1 MAIDKMK
8 KVTVICPV
16 TCSHRLVNT
25 LHGLGTVELTDAV
38 AQLDHPSGSLKREAV
53 STEDCDRELQK
64 LNLIL
69 GLLDVFFPVQ
79 QSFVEGLV
87 NPPLIIE
94 PHELDDALHKFDL
107 DKLYVSAAKL
117 DDIYRQTE
125 RANSDAQ
132 NQLKDLQRFEDLPFR
147 ISDLK
152 KPARVKL
159 VYGQISMDG
168 LAALRA
174 DAEAARLL
182 ALESVVPGRNL
193 RKDGSGGPAPA
204 PRKGQP
210 VRILAAYLPDDEV
223 EARKKLAASGFD
235 EVALPDLPGTVRDH
249 ARELREDIASLGAR
263 IQEVRAK
270 VENDMLPVRR
280 TLKVLRA
287 FWDNRKQLALARAN
301 TANTQWAHIVTGYV
315 RASDAPRLESAVQEE
330 FASAS
335 LVFEDPAEGE
345 NVPISLTVGPLVKP
359 MRWLVGVFGLPP
371 YTSFDPSPFLLVN
384 FYLFFGI
391 CFSDIGYGLMLTALA
406 AYIMIK
412 SREFESLYTFG
423 KLLLFGGISTILFGA
438 LLGSFFGNLYS
449 AEYLG
454 EGNPILRVMG
464 SVTQLDPLKKPLV
477 ALVLALMIGILN
489 QFYGISLKMYD
500 AIKKGDIASA
510 IFDGLFWLVILPG
523 FVILVST
530 GFAPVPPVV
539 FRVGLAMFIGGAIGL
554 ILTQGRGSKGVVS
567 RFFNGV
573 MSLYGI
579 VGTYGLTAFIGDT
592 MSYSR
597 LLALGLT
604 TSIVAYSFNMM
615 AGLLRPVP
623 YVGIVLFIVV
633 VVIGHLFNFTISVL
647 GAFVHSMRLIFVEF
661 FGRFYQG
668 GGRPFKPLSFDS
680 PSAMLKKTAQP

>member
-8 KVTVICPV
+8 KVTVVCPV

-25 LHGLGTVELTDAV
+25 LHGLGTVELTDAL
-38 AQLDHPSGSLKREAV
+38 ARFGQPSGALKREEV

-79 QSFVEGLV
+79 QSFVEGIV

-94 PHELDDALHKFDL
+94 PRELDDALHKFDL
-107 DKLYVSAAKL
+107 EKRYVSASKL

-125 RANSDAQ
+125 RANSEAQ

-147 ISDLK
+147 ISDLH
-152 KPARVKL
+152 KPGRVKL
-159 VYGQISMDG
+159 LYGQVVPDG
-168 LAALRA
+168 LAALHA

-182 ALESVVPGRNL
+182 AWEPVVPGQSL

-204 PRKGQP
+204 PKKGQP
-210 VRILAAYLPDDEV
+210 VRILVAFLPDDEPS
-223 EARKKLAASGFD
+223 ARKKLAAGGFD
-235 EVALPDLPGTVRDH
+235 EVALPELPGTVRDH
-249 ARELREDIASLGAR
+249 MRELKEDIASLGAR
-263 IQEVRAK
+263 IQEVRNK
-270 VENDMLPVRR
+270 VETDMLPVRR
-280 TLKVLRA
+280 TLQVLRA
-287 FWDNRKQLALARAN
+287 FWDNRKQLALARGN

-315 RASDAPRLESAVQEE
+315 RVIDVPRLESAIHQE
-330 FASAS
+330 FPSAS
-335 LVFEDPAEGE
+335 IVFEDPAEGDD
-345 NVPISLTVGPLVKP
+345 VPVSLNVGPLVTP

-391 CFSDIGYGLMLTALA
+391 CFSDVGYGLMLTALA

-412 SREFESLYTFG
+412 SREFEGLYTFG
-423 KLLLFGGISTILFGA
+423 KLLLFGGISTIMFGA
-438 LLGSFFGNLYS
+438 LLGSFFGNLY
-449 AEYLG
+449 APEFLG
-454 EGNPILRVMG
+454 AGNPIQLVMER
-464 SVTQLDPLKKPLV
+464 VTQLDPLKKPLV
-477 ALVLALMIGILN
+477 ALVLALGIGILN
-489 QFYGISLKMYD
+489 QFYGISLKMYG
-500 AIKKGDIASA
+500 AVRKGDIATA
-510 IFDGLFWLVILPG
+510 VCDGLTWLVILPG
-523 FVILVST
+523 FVILVAT
-530 GFAPVPPVV
+530 GFAPVPAALL
-539 FRVGLAMFIGGAIGL
+539 RVGIVMFAAGALGL
-554 ILTQGRGSKGVVS
+554 ILTQGRSAPGIGGKI
-567 RFFNGV
+567 FLGV

-604 TSIVAYSFNMM
+604 TSIVAYSFNLM

-661 FGRFYQG
+661 FGRFYEG

-680 PSAMLKKTAQP
+680 STAMLKKPARP